1 MSQPRWNDGH
11 RFEGRRVVVAGGS
24 GVLGRA
30 VTEAF
35 AREGAH
41 VAFSYRS
48 GRAAAESLA
57 DELKTAGHHAH
68 PFHLDVTDA
77 ASVASF
83 IGEAVGTLGGVDVL
97 VNAFGR
103 IDAADAVRFD
113 RVDPV
118 AWREL
123 FRVDVEGT
131 MLLCLAVIPHM
142 HAAGKGA
149 IVNFSGSYGN
159 GVNQDNMVNS
169 VAVQYC
175 AAKGAIRGM
184 TASLARD
191 LAPTIRVNAVAP
203 GPIEAD
209 WEADWDIPPEHMDQA
224 VAMTPLKRLGQP
236 EEIAEAVLFL
246 CSDGGGYMTGQ
257 ILQIDGG
264 WILAG

>member
-41 VAFSYRS
+41 LAFSYR
-48 GRAAAESLA
+48 
-57 DELKTAGHHAH
+57 AGHHAAVSLAQELKAAGH
-68 PFHLDVTDA
+68 DAHALHLDVTDP
-77 ASVASF
+77 ASAASF
-83 IGEAVGTLGGVDVL
+83 IGEAVAALGGVDVL

-113 RVDPV
+113 RVDPA

-142 HAAGKGA
+142 REAGKGA

-203 GPIEAD
+203 GPIQAD
-209 WEADWDIPPEHMDQA
+209 WEADWDIPPEHMDEA
-224 VAMTPLKRLGQP
+224 LAMTPLKRLGQP